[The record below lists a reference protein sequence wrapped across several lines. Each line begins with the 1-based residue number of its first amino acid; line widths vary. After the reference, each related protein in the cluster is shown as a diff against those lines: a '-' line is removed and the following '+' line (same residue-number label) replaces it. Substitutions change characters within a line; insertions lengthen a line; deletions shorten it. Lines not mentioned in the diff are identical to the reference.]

1 MLKCMW
7 SCLPNNGCFAFT
19 SKSLW
24 PNSTDIPQKVLS
36 INNASMY
43 SDFLI
48 KILLEWTI
56 NQHIDT
62 QVVLFTNDCIPSH
75 LPTLEQL
82 LVCIGSSQSEQ

>member
-1 MLKCMW
+1 MAALL
-7 SCLPNNGCFAFT
+7 SQ

-62 QVVLFTNDCIPSH
+62 QVFFLLMIVSLAICLLWSSH
-75 LPTLEQL
+75 LYA
-82 LVCIGSSQSEQ
+82 LVPHKVSNEKRIASAR